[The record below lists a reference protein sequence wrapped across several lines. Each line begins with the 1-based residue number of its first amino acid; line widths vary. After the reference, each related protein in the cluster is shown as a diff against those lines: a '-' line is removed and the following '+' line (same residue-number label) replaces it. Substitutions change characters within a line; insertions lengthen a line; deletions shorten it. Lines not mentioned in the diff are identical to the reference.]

1 MIYGRVAGAENWL
14 CGIVSIREL
23 WREDETAG
31 ACSGVWVQPHSCSAR
46 VGLWRWSL
54 VRPRRRRLWRWRGRV
69 GGGELSPGLENLVTH
84 PLPRCGKLGP
94 CCFRHV
100 LMLRH
105 SHNCASAQSAR
116 LSGQAGRN
124 VSRNF
129 QACQVAPKRRPVS
142 GQRGTVA
149 LLTDALRMLASA
161 TFLFPPYYYSFYMLD
176 MHLPPMHVKMQRL

>member
-1 MIYGRVAGAENWL
+1 MHLLA
-14 CGIVSIREL
+14 CG
-23 WREDETAG
+23 
-31 ACSGVWVQPHSCSAR
+31 CSHTR

-54 VRPRRRRLWRWRGRV
+54 VRPRRRRLWRGRGQV
-69 GGGELSPGLENLVTH
+69 GGGGLSPGIMENLVTH
-84 PLPRCGKLGP
+84 PLSRCGKLGP

-116 LSGQAGRN
+116 VSGQAGRN

-129 QACQVAPKRRPVS
+129 QACQVAPWRRPVS
-142 GQRGTVA
+142 AQTSAVA